1 MEKLDFKKRDKA
13 FYDGK
18 SGRWERIVLPE
29 MSFLMIDGQGDPNG
43 PAYARALQALYPMA
57 YGVKAMRKRSG
68 ADFAVPPLETLWWSV
83 DKSAFVAGDRG
94 NWLWTAMI
102 RVPDAV
108 TSEMVEAARA
118 EVLKKQAKKPG
129 GVDEPTLRAVRL
141 ERFTEG
147 DCLQTMHVG
156 SYLDE
161 APVLADLHGR
171 VMPDAGLTF
180 AGKHHEIY
188 LSDPR
193 RVEAARLRTLLRQP
207 VRPR

>member
-1 MEKLDFKKRDKA
+1 
-13 FYDGK
+13 
-18 SGRWERIVLPE
+18 
-29 MSFLMIDGQGDPNG
+29 
-43 PAYARALQALYPMA
+43 
-57 YGVKAMRKRSG
+57 MRKRSG

-147 DCLQTMHVG
+147 DCLQTLHVG